1 MLHGGGSVTLEGG
14 ETEPLRLDAV
24 RREGD
29 RILTRSGPNQTRIA
43 AVVARYATADA
54 TVVSVMIDAASFE
67 IAFPDPLSARSHAAD
82 ATDALMAPMTG
93 IVRAVGIASGDTVR
107 AGERLIVMEAMKME
121 TTLLAHRDGLIAEVL
136 CAVGDAVE
144 GGSILLRYQE
154 EEA

>member
-1 MLHGGGSVTLEGG
+1 
-14 ETEPLRLDAV
+14 
-24 RREGD
+24 
-29 RILTRSGPNQTRIA
+29 
-43 AVVARYATADA
+43 
-54 TVVSVMIDAASFE
+54 
-67 IAFPDPLSARSHAAD
+67 
-82 ATDALMAPMTG
+82 MAPMTG